1 MKRSKIRTDGFWTFD
16 IETTTLI
23 TGYTDRPIREGII
36 WSGQFYDGN
45 EYIQERSLKDVI
57 RRLELIAYD
66 NRRKDEKRAIFVHN
80 LSYEFQFIKDFFVWE
95 KILCTDERKIIA
107 AETDKLIF
115 RCSYF
120 LSNMSLEKF
129 LISENVPDEYLK
141 SKMDYLIQRFP
152 WTELTE
158 EEKIYCRNDVVGLH
172 IAIQNRIDKENN
184 KNINYL
190 PLTSTGYVRKDCR
203 KACANFKGS
212 RTRFFKERPDADT
225 FQMLHSAFRGGNT
238 HANKDKANKVLHHVA
253 QKDIQSSYPGVL
265 LLKKYPTWFFDM
277 KPFNRKEFN
286 YFLDHND
293 DWAMLIEVTFKDLE
307 LKNPY
312 EPVPYISASKKEQLF
327 FHLDDNG
334 AVLPYQ
340 VDNGRIL
347 KCAFISMIITE
358 QDYLIIRKQYNFEE
372 KITRVKVSKKKEILK
387 PIRDMIMKYYTNKTT
402 LKQDENSPD
411 YDPDVAYMYARSKA
425 LLNGIYGMHVT
436 NPCRPDYVFNNE
448 THMVDEVTKPIE
460 QMLEDYY
467 NSFSNFLSYQVG
479 VWVPAYGRKL
489 LQDGIDLLWNKD
501 DPTKSDLIYCD
512 TDSLKYLHP
521 EDHEA
526 DLEALNEKI
535 IQECEK
541 KNIYV
546 DFKGKRYY
554 MGIYTDEGVVDNFK
568 TFGAKKYMYGS
579 DDKFKI
585 TISGVPKQLGHD
597 CIQKDVNRG
606 RLQNPFDVKTG
617 YVFHNIKNTS
627 EYRDHTELHS
637 YEIEGHTVYYGSNI
651 AMYPASYTLN
661 FTHDYELLINKY
673 KDIMED

>member
-1 MKRSKIRTDGFWTFD
+1 MNKTHLRKDIFWTFD

-36 WSGQFYDGN
+36 WSGQFYDGT

-57 RRLELIAYD
+57 KRLQIISDENDTPYKIAIY
-66 NRRKDEKRAIFVHN
+66 VHN
-80 LSYEFQFIKDFFVWE
+80 LSYEFQFIKDFFDWE
-95 KILCTDERKIIA
+95 KILCTDERKIIS
-107 AETDKLIF
+107 AETDKLVF

-141 SKMDYLIQRFP
+141 SKMDYLIQRYP

-158 EEKIYCRNDVVGLH
+158 DEKIYCRNDVIGLH
-172 IAIQNRIDKENN
+172 IAIQNRIAKEND
-184 KNINYL
+184 NINYL

-203 KACANFKGS
+203 KACNEYKGS
-212 RTRFFKERPDADT
+212 RYRFFKERPDPET
-225 FQMLHSAFRGGNT
+225 FEMLHKAFRGGNT
-238 HANKDKANKVLHHVA
+238 HANKDKANKVLHNVA

-265 LLKKYPTWFFDM
+265 LLKKYPTHFFNM
-277 KPFNRKEFN
+277 KPFSQKEFDF
-286 YFLDHND
+286 FLNKEN
-293 DWAMLIEVTFKDLE
+293 DWAMLIEVTFKDLQ
-307 LKNPY
+307 LKNPF
-312 EPVPYISASKKEQLF
+312 EPVPYISAGKCTQVYYN
-327 FHLDDNG
+327 LDENG
-334 AVLPYQ
+334 KMQPYQ

-347 KCAFISMIITE
+347 SCAYCSMIITE
-358 QDYLIIRKQYNFEE
+358 QDYIIIKKQYDFEE

-411 YDPDVAYMYARSKA
+411 YDPDIAYMYARSKA

-436 NPCRPDYVFNNE
+436 NPCRPEYIFNNE
-448 THMVDEVTKPIE
+448 THMIDEVTKPTD
-460 QMLEDYY
+460 QMLDDYY

-479 VWVPAYGRKL
+479 VWVPAYGRRL
-489 LQDGIDLLWNKD
+489 LQEGIDLLWNKD
-501 DPTKSDLIYCD
+501 HPDKSDLIYCD
-512 TDSLKYLHP
+512 TDSLKYINP

-526 DLEALNEKI
+526 DLEALNKKI

-546 DFKGKRYY
+546 DFNGKRYY
-554 MGIYTDEGVVDNFK
+554 MGIYTDEGIVDNFK

-579 DDKFKI
+579 DDHFKI

-597 CIQKDVNRG
+597 CIQKDIDRG
-606 RLQNPFDVKTG
+606 KLKSPFDVKTG
-617 YVFHNIKNTS
+617 YVFHEIKNTS
-627 EYRDHTELHS
+627 EYRDHTELHC

-661 FTHDYELLINKY
+661 FTRDYELLLAKY
-673 KDIMED
+673 KEEML